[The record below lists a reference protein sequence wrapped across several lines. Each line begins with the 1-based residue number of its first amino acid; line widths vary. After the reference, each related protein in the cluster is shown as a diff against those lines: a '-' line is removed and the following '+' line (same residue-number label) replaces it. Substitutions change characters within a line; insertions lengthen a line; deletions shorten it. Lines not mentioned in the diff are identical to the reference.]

1 MKQIKKIGLALR
13 EAKHALEQ
21 TVLFSTFLDTVV
33 FTFVCL
39 LLTRLLT
46 IEFWYAFIPVPF
58 YAYLHFKRNSQDINF
73 KTIEKKVPVLDEEL
87 RTAADNWRKNNEVVE
102 VHMIT
107 GEHDLLAVL
116 EFELYGKLIFTSFQE
131 TASKFVL
138 NNIRRLGD
146 VQDTNTIIPS
156 LSFSKE
162 EHI

>member
-1 MKQIKKIGLALR
+1 MRGKRRA
-13 EAKHALEQ
+13 
-21 TVLFSTFLDTVV
+21 FV
-33 FTFVCL
+33 FIDVIPGKDRKVAE
-39 LLTRLLT
+39 RLL
-46 IEFWYAFIPVPF
+46 
-58 YAYLHFKRNSQDINF
+58 
-73 KTIEKKVPVLDEEL
+73 
-87 RTAADNWRKNNEVVE
+87 KNNEVVE

-138 NNIRRLGD
+138 NKIRRLGD

-162 EHI
+162 EQI